1 MKPINKYVVLYAVS
15 ILVWTVLFRAS
26 LSYSLGLD
34 STLGAIATIIF
45 YFLSMY
51 LSGWFFG
58 KKANE
63 YLPLA
68 KTSFMF
74 HLITYFVHNGVSY
87 LWFKFGFAS
96 TFEQYRVIK
105 SSAIYWGCIL
115 LVHIIVYVMKSKD
128 RIKSIP
134 KEEIFE

>member
-1 MKPINKYVVLYAVS
+1 MKTINKYVVLYAVS

-26 LSYSLGLD
+26 LSYSLTNE
-34 STLGAIATIIF
+34 STLYVIASVIF
-45 YFLSMY
+45 YFLFMY

-68 KTSFMF
+68 KTSFIF

-96 TFEQYRVIK
+96 AFEQYRVIK
-105 SSAIYWGCIL
+105 MSAVYWGAIL
-115 LVHIIVYVMKSKD
+115 FVHFIVYVMKSRD

-134 KEEIFE
+134 KDEIFE